1 MFSSHSSLRIFLK
14 KLISNPY
21 FDGMIYHCIAFNSL
35 MLALDEPRLTDGYQR
50 ATISLILNLISIV
63 FVCEMIIKI
72 IAMGFYFGENT
83 YFKDNWN
90 RLDFIIVMFSF
101 LTWFLEALFDSDLS
115 FIVAFRALRAL
126 RPLRAVSKNEGKF
139 FFLTKYNL

>member
-1 MFSSHSSLRIFLK
+1 
-14 KLISNPY
+14 
-21 FDGMIYHCIAFNSL
+21 MI
-35 MLALDEPRLTDGYQR
+35 
-50 ATISLILNLISIV
+50 V
-63 FVCEMIIKI
+63 KI
-72 IAMGFYFGENT
+72 IAMGFYIGENT